1 MRLMEYAAFYKCLAD
16 ENRLRMLK
24 LLSASGLCGCHLVE
38 TLGLDQVTVSKQLNY
53 MKRLGL
59 LESNREGQ
67 WMTYHVVGDAAQL
80 LKDTLRSLAKHG
92 DGLPPFEADNK
103 KLAAVKRRMA
113 AAPSG
118 SCAAP

>member
-1 MRLMEYAAFYKCLAD
+1 MEYTAFYKCLAD
-16 ENRLRMLK
+16 GNRLRILK

-53 MKRLGL
+53 MKRLCL

-67 WMTYHVVGDAAQL
+67 WMIYRVTEDAAL
-80 LKDTLRSLAKHG
+80 LLRDTLKCLARHG
-92 DGLPPFEADNK
+92 TALPPFEADQK

-118 SCAAP
+118 SCTAS